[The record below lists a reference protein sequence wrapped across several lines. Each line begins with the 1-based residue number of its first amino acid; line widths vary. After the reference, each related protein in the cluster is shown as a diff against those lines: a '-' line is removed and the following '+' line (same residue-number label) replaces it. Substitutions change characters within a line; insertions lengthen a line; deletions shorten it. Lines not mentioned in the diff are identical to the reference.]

1 MTFPSSP
8 LSLTPSAS
16 HSPEHGAGPQIS
28 DFRLANGM
36 DVVVIPDH
44 RAPVVTHMVWY
55 RNGSADDPLG
65 KSGIAHFL
73 EHLMFK
79 GTKNHKQGEFS
90 EVVAELGGQENAFT
104 SNDYTAYYQ
113 RVAKEH
119 LATMMSFEA
128 DRMTNLVLTD
138 EVVAPERD
146 VVLEERRMRTDSDP
160 SAQLNEAVQ
169 AALFTHH
176 PYGKPIIGW
185 MHEIEELGREDAL
198 TYYDRFYTPENAILI
213 VAGDVTADE
222 VRKLAEETYG
232 KIPARGEA
240 PQRRRPREP
249 DPRAERLVKLADEKV
264 EQPSHQRV
272 YLVPSYTTAKPGEAE
287 ALELLGHLLG
297 GGQTSLLYR
306 KLVVE
311 QKIAV
316 MAGAYYMGTALDD
329 TRFWVYAMPAPEIT
343 LEALDEAV
351 RGVIAEVAE
360 QGVDADDLARAKTR
374 LIADAVYA
382 QDSQAMLARWYGAA
396 LTTGTSVKDIR
407 EWPQRMD
414 AVSDDA
420 VRDACRNWLDPKR
433 AVTGFLLPQNAA

>member
-1 MTFPSSP
+1 
-8 LSLTPSAS
+8 
-16 HSPEHGAGPQIS
+16 
-28 DFRLANGM
+28 
-36 DVVVIPDH
+36 
-44 RAPVVTHMVWY
+44 
-55 RNGSADDPLG
+55 
-65 KSGIAHFL
+65 
-73 EHLMFK
+73 
-79 GTKNHKQGEFS
+79 
-90 EVVAELGGQENAFT
+90 
-104 SNDYTAYYQ
+104 
-113 RVAKEH
+113 
-119 LATMMSFEA
+119 
-128 DRMTNLVLTD
+128 
-138 EVVAPERD
+138 
-146 VVLEERRMRTDSDP
+146 
-160 SAQLNEAVQ
+160 
-169 AALFTHH
+169 
-176 PYGKPIIGW
+176 
-185 MHEIEELGREDAL
+185 
-198 TYYDRFYTPENAILI
+198 
-213 VAGDVTADE
+213 
-222 VRKLAEETYG
+222 
-232 KIPARGEA
+232 
-240 PQRRRPREP
+240 
-249 DPRAERLVKLADEKV
+249 VKLADEKV